1 LRDAFM
7 STMKDPQFLA
17 DAEKAKLEITPVSGA
32 DIEKLV
38 KEVYGTPKAMA
49 TKATAMIRYIA
60 AGMGSAQ
67 RTHRR
72 CHNLSCDSVLGAT
85 AAWQ

>member
-1 LRDAFM
+1 M

-38 KEVYGTPKAMA
+38 KEVYGTPKETAA
-49 TKATAMIRYIA
+49 KAAAMIR
-60 AGMGSAQ
+60 
-67 RTHRR
+67 
-72 CHNLSCDSVLGAT
+72 
-85 AAWQ
+85 